1 MTAAGSL
8 CVAGTVQHCTGVVA
22 RSAILM
28 QLLPCTDRN
37 ACTASK
43 TKAASGKGRCR
54 GPLIAGAG
62 VAASAAPAAATPPL
76 RTFRSCGDHRRTRP
90 PQSGVGGQNLP
101 LADVTRALSHAAG
114 CPDRIESLTIE
125 GAVRRMG
132 PIAEAF
138 ALDQQFSGARARRE
152 LGWSPTRLDALA
164 ELAQG

>member
-54 GPLIAGAG
+54 GLLIAGAG
-62 VAASAAPAAATPPL
+62 VVPSAAPAAATPPL
-76 RTFRSCGDHRRTRP
+76 RTFRSP
-90 PQSGVGGQNLP
+90 
-101 LADVTRALSHAAG
+101 A
-114 CPDRIESLTIE
+114 TIGE
-125 GAVRRMG
+125 RVRRNPESAARTFRWRMSPG
-132 PIAEAF
+132 PSATPP
-138 ALDQQFSGARARRE
+138 DARTGSSR
-152 LGWSPTRLDALA
+152 
-164 ELAQG
+164 